1 MILWI
6 VLFFI
11 TGILLI
17 FAEFFLPGMVL
28 GTIGGLLL
36 IISGALGVY
45 HYPDY
50 AVFIVIGELAGVA
63 LGVVMGF
70 YVLSRTRA
78 GNLLIQREA
87 QLAQAGYVS
96 AESDMS
102 LLNCEGT
109 ALTALRPA
117 GTIMVGDK
125 RVDAVSDGT
134 FIEANKRVIVTE
146 VHGSRVV
153 VEEIREV

>member
-1 MILWI
+1 MILW
-6 VLFFI
+6 VLLFFV

-17 FAEFFLPGMVL
+17 FAEFFLPGLVL
-28 GTIGGLLL
+28 GTIGGILL

-50 AVFIVIGELAGVA
+50 ALFIIIGEVAGVG
-63 LGVVMGF
+63 LGVVLGF

-78 GNLLIQREA
+78 GDLLIQREA
-87 QLAQAGYVS
+87 QFAEAGYVS

-109 ALTALRPA
+109 VLTTLRPA

-134 FIEANKRVIVTE
+134 FIDAKKRVIVTE

-153 VEEIREV
+153 VEEIKEV